1 MRSSGSLIRRFGV
14 RALFAT
20 GGAVYVAASLAWA
33 VVTAPGAVTA
43 VRIVVGVGFALT
55 YVSIVVMTGT
65 LVPERLRNTGQ
76 TLAQMCTAGLA
87 PVIGSVIGGWVYQY
101 VGPPQLFVGSA
112 VGLTVAIAIVWLA
125 TTGLAKDTPSDRPTS
140 RRVD

>member
-1 MRSSGSLIRRFGV
+1 M
-14 RALFAT
+14 
-20 GGAVYVAASLAWA
+20 
-33 VVTAPGAVTA
+33 
-43 VRIVVGVGFALT
+43 
-55 YVSIVVMTGT
+55 
-65 LVPERLRNTGQ
+65 
-76 TLAQMCTAGLA
+76 
-87 PVIGSVIGGWVYQY
+87 IGSVIGGWVYQY

>member
-1 MRSSGSLIRRFGV
+1 LIQRFGV
-14 RALFAT
+14 RALFVA

-43 VRIVVGVGFALT
+43 VRIMVGIGFALT

-87 PVIGSVIGGWVYQY
+87 PVIGSVIGGWIYQH
-101 VGPPQLFVGSA
+101 VGPPELFVGSA
-112 VGLTVAIAIVWLA
+112 VGLTLAVAIVWMA
-125 TTGLAKDTPSDRPTS
+125 TTGLTRERPSDQPTS
-140 RRVD
+140 RTVD